1 MGTARSSWALFEY
14 YKEVSSHR
22 MQLDSRN
29 LSSNTMIG
37 CLLEESTLGL
47 SKFVDETFE
56 KLEIEG
62 VSVTSVHSSMLL
74 IGQRIVYGQ
83 ST

>member
-1 MGTARSSWALFEY
+1 
-14 YKEVSSHR
+14 
-22 MQLDSRN
+22 
-29 LSSNTMIG
+29 MIG